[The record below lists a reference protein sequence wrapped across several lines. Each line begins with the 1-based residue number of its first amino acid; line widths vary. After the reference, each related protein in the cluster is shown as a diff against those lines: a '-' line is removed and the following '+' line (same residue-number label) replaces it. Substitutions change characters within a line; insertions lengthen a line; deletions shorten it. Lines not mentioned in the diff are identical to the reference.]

1 MRLSNKVAI
10 ITGAGAGIG
19 KASASIF
26 AREGAKVV
34 VADINDEDG
43 GSTVDAIT
51 AGGGNA
57 VFVHTDVSLAAD
69 VKSLMAV
76 TMDAF
81 GKIDIL
87 FNNAGTGQKLMK
99 LEETDESHWDLIH
112 NVNLKSVFLG
122 MKYVLPHMKKAK
134 SGVIINTGS
143 MSGVRPRMYS
153 AAYVSTKAAINML
166 TKAVA
171 LEVAADNVRVNCINP
186 VVTVTTML
194 NNLTEEERQAW
205 AKTIPL
211 GRIAQP
217 EDMAYAAL
225 YLASDEASMVTG
237 ISFDVDGGRGI

>member
-1 MRLSNKVAI
+1 MRLLNKVAI

-19 KASASIF
+19 KASGYLF

-43 GSTVDAIT
+43 RNTADTIKASGGEAI
-51 AGGGNA
+51 
-57 VFVHTDVSLAAD
+57 FVHTDVSKAVD
-69 VKSLMAV
+69 VENLV
-76 TMDAF
+76 TATIDTF

-87 FNNAGTGQKLMK
+87 FNNAGIGQKLMSI
-99 LEETDESHWDLIH
+99 EDTDESYWDLIH

-122 MKYVLPHMKKAK
+122 MKYVLTYMKRAK

-153 AAYVSTKAAINML
+153 ATYASTKAAVIMI

-171 LEVAADNVRVNCINP
+171 LEVAAEGIRINCINP
-186 VVTVTTML
+186 VVTATTIL
-194 NNLTEEERQAW
+194 NSLTEEERQGW
-205 AKTIPL
+205 ANSIPL

-217 EDMAYAAL
+217 EEIAYAAL

-237 ISFDVDGGRGI
+237 ISLNVDGGRGI